1 MIVVSDTSPITNLAA
16 VGYLD
21 LLRALYD
28 TIVIP
33 QAVYQEMTRGG
44 ISIPGALEVQ
54 TLNWIETRQ
63 VANQSLVSLLQI
75 QSKLDLGESEAIAL
89 AVELQADWL
98 LIDEELR
105 RTAAKDYGLRLVG
118 VLGIL
123 IEAKTQG
130 LIPQV
135 KPILDDL
142 IVKAE
147 FWVSQSLY
155 LRVLQVAGEKA

>member
-1 MIVVSDTSPITNLAA
+1 
-16 VGYLD
+16 
-21 LLRALYD
+21 
-28 TIVIP
+28 
-33 QAVYQEMTRGG
+33 MTRSG

-75 QSKLDLGESEAIAL
+75 QSKLDSGESEAIAL